1 MTGYEH
7 LYVHTC
13 PQLKF
18 NNHILSIV
26 HTKYRFENHH
36 FVYQCYISSECT
48 QSIYIY
54 VYILILQTN
63 MHVDM
68 SLPSTI
74 IFSYLCLSSTF
85 FFHKELLP
93 LDDQCSKAPE
103 CVYQSLC
110 REVVQFSKCFICDG
124 FDQRVMP
131 QTNLRLRK
139 LCFFRK
145 KLRVE
150 GSLDLPRQDAI
161 VANEGL

>member
-131 QTNLRLRK
+131 QTNLRLR
-139 LCFFRK
+139 
-145 KLRVE
+145 
-150 GSLDLPRQDAI
+150 S
-161 VANEGL
+161 